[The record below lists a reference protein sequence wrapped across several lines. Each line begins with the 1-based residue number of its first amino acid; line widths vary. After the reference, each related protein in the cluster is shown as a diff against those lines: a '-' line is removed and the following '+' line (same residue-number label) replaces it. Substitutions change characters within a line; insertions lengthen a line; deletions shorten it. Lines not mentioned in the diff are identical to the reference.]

1 MNKEKLQKIL
11 DDTGISELLE
21 NPYVNFSEIITKLKE
36 NTGKDKQID
45 IKHPEVWNQIGSQ
58 FLFNGALNLAE
69 KTYRELYVFQVNYQL
84 ENKELI
90 HKGIA
95 LHNTGWVNRFQGR
108 LDGTLKF
115 TTLALIEDVLH
126 SKGDSYKIGMAFPV
140 LKQDFNIRE
149 DLLNELTNFS
159 REFLKESNM
168 YDVLPENILLEF
180 QYKKG
185 EIFFFSL
192 QDNLF
197 NINIKYFSKLIR
209 DLKTTKSN
217 DSQKKGKILEKI
229 AFYLFSSIE
238 NIIIIKN
245 KRTKDYEIDLI
256 LRNNNLNH
264 PILGL
269 FGEYLLVE
277 CKNWSKTVDVGQVN
291 HFLSKMKFH
300 NCKCGIL
307 ISKKGMSGSKEDIK
321 AANLTKLKEFHK
333 YGQIMMEITLEDLKN
348 ISMGTNLLSILLRE
362 YENIRFDSFT
372 IK

>member
-1 MNKEKLQKIL
+1 M
-11 DDTGISELLE
+11 D
-21 NPYVNFSEIITKLKE
+21 
-36 NTGKDKQID
+36 
-45 IKHPEVWNQIGSQ
+45 
-58 FLFNGALNLAE
+58 A
-69 KTYRELYVFQVNYQL
+69 
-84 ENKELI
+84 
-90 HKGIA
+90 
-95 LHNTGWVNRFQGR
+95 
-108 LDGTLKF
+108 TLKF
-115 TTLALIEDVLH
+115 TTLALIEDALH

-149 DLLNELTNFS
+149 DLLNELANFS

-209 DLKTTKSN
+209 DLETTKSK

-229 AFYLFSSIE
+229 AFYLFSSIA

-245 KRTKDYEIDLI
+245 KRTKDSEIDLI

-307 ISKKGMSGSKEDIK
+307 ISKKGISGSKGDIK
-321 AANLTKLKEFHK
+321 AASLTKLKEFHK